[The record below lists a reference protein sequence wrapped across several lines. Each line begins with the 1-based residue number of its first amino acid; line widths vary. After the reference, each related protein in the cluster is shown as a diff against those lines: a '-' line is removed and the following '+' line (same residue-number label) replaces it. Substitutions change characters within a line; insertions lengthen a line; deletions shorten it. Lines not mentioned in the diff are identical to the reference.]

1 MSKHIKVAVEITLTY
16 HNDAP
21 DNEARQDGAK
31 YLIQS
36 MKKSNLCYDIVS
48 VRDNFDMDAG
58 KDEDDCFVYVDWP
71 KTSPVYSGQIDLMKA
86 IPTRPIPTTK
96 RDTKPE
102 GEEYDT
108 MTDEDKDNLE
118 NGLNEKEMN

>member
-1 MSKHIKVAVEITLTY
+1 MSKKIKCCICGELATRCIQHMVCVLDYETAGIN
-16 HNDAP
+16 NDEQF
-21 DNEARQDGAK
+21 DWSKSEVIGA
-31 YLIQS
+31 
-36 MKKSNLCYDIVS
+36 
-48 VRDNFDMDAG
+48 
-58 KDEDDCFVYVDWP
+58 DDYCDDHDDTTP
-71 KTSPVYSGQIDLMKA
+71 I
-86 IPTRPIPTTK
+86 TRPIPTTK